1 MTMKDWLGTVLPTP
15 ATIRAANLTARKR
28 EAMQERVAATDPR
41 LWNCER
47 RVVGGEVRY
56 YDTTDQYAIVSRE
69 GKVLWFQVTPK
80 GDFRIYP

>member
-1 MTMKDWLGTVLPTP
+1 
-15 ATIRAANLTARKR
+15 
-28 EAMQERVAATDPR
+28 
-41 LWNCER
+41 
-47 RVVGGEVRY
+47 VVGGEVRY